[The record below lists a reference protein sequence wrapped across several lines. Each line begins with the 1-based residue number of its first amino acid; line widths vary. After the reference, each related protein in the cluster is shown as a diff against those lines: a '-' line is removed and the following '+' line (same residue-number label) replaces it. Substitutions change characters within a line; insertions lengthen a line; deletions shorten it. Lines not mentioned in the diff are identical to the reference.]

1 MSYLRIDCSHITG
14 ADTDRTK
21 SRGVCVCACVC
32 VLLFPE
38 SLSDDSEMA
47 ELPHTTD
54 VITFSTSSSLVHF
67 NYVSKSLHYFFPN
80 LP

>member
-1 MSYLRIDCSHITG
+1 M
-14 ADTDRTK
+14 
-21 SRGVCVCACVC
+21 CVCL
-32 VLLFPE
+32 LLFPE

>member
-1 MSYLRIDCSHITG
+1 MYVR
-14 ADTDRTK
+14 
-21 SRGVCVCACVC
+21 VC

-54 VITFSTSSSLVHF
+54 VITFSTSIQLVHF

>member
-21 SRGVCVCACVC
+21 SRGVCVCAC